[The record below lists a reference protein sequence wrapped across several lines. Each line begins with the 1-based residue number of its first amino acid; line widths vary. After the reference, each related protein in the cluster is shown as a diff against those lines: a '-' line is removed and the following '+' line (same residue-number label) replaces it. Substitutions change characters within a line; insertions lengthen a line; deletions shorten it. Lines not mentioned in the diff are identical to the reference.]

1 MNRKKIKYLHDGNYV
16 AEVEVEVIKTSDEW
30 SPCLSLED
38 ACKLDDSRECLKR
51 GDLKTA
57 SNQAKFYELTPVEV

>member
-16 AEVEVEVIKTSDEW
+16 AEVEVEVIETSDEW

-38 ACKLDDSRECLKR
+38 ACKLDDIRECLKR
-51 GDLKTA
+51 GD
-57 SNQAKFYELTPVEV
+57 